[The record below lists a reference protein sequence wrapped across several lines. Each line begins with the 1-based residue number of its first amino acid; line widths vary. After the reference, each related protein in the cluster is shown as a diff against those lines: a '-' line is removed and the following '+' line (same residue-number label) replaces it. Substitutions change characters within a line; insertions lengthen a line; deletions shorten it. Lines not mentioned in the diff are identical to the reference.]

1 MPAIKYS
8 FNRKEMNNWKAR
20 ITERL
25 VECYIKENIIPSLKE
40 KGWDDVIYTSGWFSG
55 ERSEDS
61 ENPFAEYEGKAELR
75 ILIGYGF
82 FPSEEFLKRFKQLT
96 SLLENTPDGFL
107 IKLKRTGMSKSRE
120 GAIKEQGL
128 RFENFSF
135 THFLGTDI
143 FGSRHS
149 MEMFIR
155 PQSSGDEL
163 LPIVNGDVEV
173 VEIKSD
179 KATLPPNQKR
189 SYGSILKEGY
199 VLHFFHVNIV
209 SFEKNEFEIEEKL
222 LTNSNELKTFPLK
235 KPRFS

>member
-1 MPAIKYS
+1 
-8 FNRKEMNNWKAR
+8 MNNWKAR

-25 VECYIKENIIPSLKE
+25 VECYIKENIIPSLK
-40 KGWDDVIYTSGWFSG
+40 KKRWDDVIYTSGWFSG

-61 ENPFAEYEGKAELR
+61 ENPFTEYEGRAELR
-75 ILIGYGF
+75 ILVGYGF

-96 SLLENTPDGFL
+96 SLLENIPDGFL

-120 GAIKEQGL
+120 GAIKEHGL
-128 RFENFSF
+128 RFEDLSF
-135 THFLGTDI
+135 THYFWGTDI
-143 FGSRHS
+143 FGSRHY

-163 LPIVNGDVEV
+163 LPVVNGDVEV

-179 KATLPPNQKR
+179 RATLPPNQKK
-189 SYGSILKEGY
+189 SYSKVLREGY

-222 LTNSNELKTFPLK
+222 LTSPNQLKTFRLK
-235 KPRFS
+235 KRDSKDSKKKSKLS